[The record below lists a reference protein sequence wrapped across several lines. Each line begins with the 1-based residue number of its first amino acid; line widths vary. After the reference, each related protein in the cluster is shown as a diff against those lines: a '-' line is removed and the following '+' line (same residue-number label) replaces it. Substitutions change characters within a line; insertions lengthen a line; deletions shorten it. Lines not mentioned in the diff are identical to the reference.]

1 MYCLIALGPIPRSQ
15 IYGSKVM
22 HLFKTFFKKHVENFS
37 LKKNISFEKKPF
49 KAAP

>member
-22 HLFKTFFKKHVENFS
+22 HLFKTFFFKKHFFS
-37 LKKNISFEKKPF
+37 LKKKK
-49 KAAP
+49 KKL